1 MVTVEEKA
9 LAIARLK
16 AWIARLPPS
25 MLDLPVLVLLGRALS
40 PNEMLAEAEA
50 GTELGNI
57 IVDRELKMAAG
68 LLGR

>member
-1 MVTVEEKA
+1 MVTVEERA

-25 MLDLPVLVLLGRALS
+25 MVDLPVLVLLGFTLTPRQ
-40 PNEMLAEAEA
+40 MLEEATE

-57 IVDRELKMAAG
+57 IIDRELKMASA
-68 LLGR
+68 LMGR